1 MARFGDRPPAANLR
15 SSSADPAMGMNITVT
30 GATGFVGTRLTRAL
44 IDAGHTVHAVARK
57 RPANLPESVRFSEWR
72 SAEEEPP
79 PESLAGADAVI
90 HLAGEPVAQRWTPEV
105 KKRIRNS
112 RVDGTRHLV
121 NALSTQSRRP
131 GVLICASAIGIYGS
145 RGDEILTERST
156 PGDDFLARVV
166 IDWEKAAVLAEAL
179 GIRVV
184 RLRLGVVL
192 GKDGGA
198 LAKMLPPFRFG
209 LGGRLASGRQWTSW
223 IHIDDVIHLILFSLA
238 NASVHSAVNATA
250 PEPVSNAEF
259 TKELAAAIHRPAI
272 FPVPKLALK
281 LLFGEMASV
290 VLASQRVIPEAAKV
304 AGFGF
309 QYPKLGPALQRLL
322 TEGSER

>member
-1 MARFGDRPPAANLR
+1 
-15 SSSADPAMGMNITVT
+15 
-30 GATGFVGTRLTRAL
+30 
-44 IDAGHTVHAVARK
+44 
-57 RPANLPESVRFSEWR
+57 
-72 SAEEEPP
+72 
-79 PESLAGADAVI
+79 
-90 HLAGEPVAQRWTPEV
+90 
-105 KKRIRNS
+105 
-112 RVDGTRHLV
+112 
-121 NALSTQSRRP
+121 
-131 GVLICASAIGIYGS
+131 
-145 RGDEILTERST
+145 
-156 PGDDFLARVV
+156 
-166 IDWEKAAVLAEAL
+166 
-179 GIRVV
+179 
-184 RLRLGVVL
+184 
-192 GKDGGA
+192 
-198 LAKMLPPFRFG
+198 MLPPFRFG